1 MGNDERELLDE
12 QIRAGCAGMAR
23 ATQSAGMKTELADG
37 TPLGFGELSV
47 SVPSHLCLFYYDDV
61 ELKAKLGF
69 ARIGLESE
77 REAVVLFGRRPR
89 LEQIVGY
96 LADEG
101 LDVVGFQAS
110 GRLVLVEGA
119 ADRQGLLANIAEH
132 LDGLMATGVEL
143 IRFLG
148 FIGWEDPTWPTHEEL
163 LTFESLVNVA
173 ATSYPAVVMC
183 TYKLTEIPGPLLI
196 YGGIETHPL
205 TIIGDT
211 VCENPHYLP
220 PDRYAAARADGLGW
234 LEPGRD
240 QFEGVRISRGASAT
254 E

>member
-1 MGNDERELLDE
+1 MTAETT
-12 QIRAGCAGMAR
+12 AV
-23 ATQSAGMKTELADG
+23 

-61 ELKAKLGF
+61 ELRTKLGF

-77 REAVVLFGRRPR
+77 REAVVLFGRSTR
-89 LEQIVGY
+89 LQEIVGY

-101 LDVVGFQAS
+101 LDVEAFQAS

-119 ADRQGLLANIAEH
+119 ADRQGLLTNIGEH
-132 LDGLMATGVEL
+132 LDSLMATGVEL

-163 LTFESLVNVA
+163 LTFESMVNVA

-211 VCENPHYLP
+211 VCENPHYVP
-220 PDRYAAARADGLGW
+220 PDRYAAARADGLAW
-234 LEPGRD
+234 LDPGRD
-240 QFEGVRISRGASAT
+240 QFDGVRISRGSSAT

>member
-1 MGNDERELLDE
+1 MTD
-12 QIRAGCAGMAR
+12 AVPP
-23 ATQSAGMKTELADG
+23 G

-47 SVPSHLCLFYYDDV
+47 SVPTHLCLFYYDDV
-61 ELKAKLGF
+61 ELRTKLGF
-69 ARIGLESE
+69 VRIGLETES
-77 REAVVLFGRRPR
+77 EAVVLFGRRSR
-89 LEQIVGY
+89 LEQILGY
-96 LADEG
+96 LSADG
-101 LDVVGFQAS
+101 LDVDAIEKS

-132 LDGLMATGVEL
+132 LDGLMATGVTL

-148 FIGWEDPTWPTHEEL
+148 FIGWEDPTWPTHDEL
-163 LTFESLVNVA
+163 LTFESMVNVA
-173 ATSYPAVVMC
+173 ASTYPAVVMC

-211 VCENPHYLP
+211 VCENPHYVP
-220 PDRYAAARADGLGW
+220 PDRYAAARAAGLAW

-240 QFEGVRISRGASAT
+240 RFEGVRISRGTPNST
-254 E
+254 

>member
-1 MGNDERELLDE
+1 MTTD
-12 QIRAGCAGMAR
+12 
-23 ATQSAGMKTELADG
+23 TSAG
-37 TPLGFGELSV
+37 TPLGFGELTV
-47 SVPSHLCLFYYDDV
+47 GVPSHLCLFYYDDV
-61 ELKAKLGF
+61 ELRTKLGF

-77 REAVVLFGRRPR
+77 REAVVLFGRSTR
-89 LEQIVGY
+89 LQQILGY

-101 LDVVGFQAS
+101 LDVEAFQAS

-119 ADRQGLLANIAEH
+119 ADRQGLLTNIAEH

-163 LTFESLVNVA
+163 LTFESMVNVA

-220 PDRYAAARADGLGW
+220 PDRYAAARADGLAW
-234 LEPGRD
+234 LQPGRD
-240 QFEGVRISRGASAT
+240 PFGGVRISRGSSET
-254 E
+254 G